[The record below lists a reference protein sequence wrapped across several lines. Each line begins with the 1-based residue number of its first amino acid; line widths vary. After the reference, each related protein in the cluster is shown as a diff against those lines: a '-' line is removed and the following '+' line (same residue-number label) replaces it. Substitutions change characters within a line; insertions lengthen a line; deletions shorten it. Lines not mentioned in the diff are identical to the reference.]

1 MRTQILVEDLHPTAL
16 VSSAVSSVLRPKP
29 ALGACFNHSGSCLR
43 ATEYLGREPISQDR
57 EKYTLSG
64 PSCSSR
70 NIMSTDASGKA
81 FMQSVGPPGCL
92 GLVRWSRALSEV
104 PAQGLG

>member
-70 NIMSTDASGKA
+70 NIVSTDASGKA
-81 FMQSVGPPGCL
+81 FMQSVGPPGAW
-92 GLVRWSRALSEV
+92 GW
-104 PAQGLG
+104 